1 MIINPALNQGKENIE
16 KGDIVMKRTFGKNIV
31 LFILIVLFTLCMAVG
46 CTTLNANPVADTQ
59 PANSSSSISL
69 GLSSNHLLP
78 GETVDLII
86 TAKLKNDGDNSNDK
100 WGSADFYISSKIADK
115 LEVVNVNTGDEK
127 FNKGTYDISGDF
139 ALESKYDPG
148 LNVEDG
154 EDFLHFVMP
163 GKANVDLVS
172 AQENLVIKIRLK
184 LASTATKGVNLDLFV
199 KDSAVNALTAWGYSG
214 DNDLSYNGG
223 GGGLDLTN
231 ATISA
236 EVRDPEANTDIE
248 YVKVVEGKLD
258 GTIDGDKPTKFE
270 TSITFTTTDGKKVGA
285 MTTNRETKDNFYIVA
300 KPRIDGSTIEVSIS
314 GTVCAKVENYDYTY
328 KVPLNGGNAGI
339 TPVTVKVTS
348 EDGKVTETYT
358 VNVTQSYLGLGKL
371 DVTTNETVTVDADKK
386 GLSKDTPVEEGRTNF
401 SILVPMSKDKDSTL
415 VNGSATQVT
424 ISPSIIAG
432 YGINNNISISAT
444 NCTIEN
450 AATSVISG
458 GQFIVSSIN
467 DNAKITMTLTNSSG
481 GTTTLTINLVQ
492 VGISTAIDGTFN
504 LISDTDDKTPIK
516 EADKVGGVDYAFKLP
531 KESKYKATL
540 GADQITLE
548 DGATFKVFLGETEVA
563 KNADGAYML
572 DAVTQTNRYTLRVIS
587 AAGCTEEYDL
597 EVSKEVL
604 SGAIVS
610 FEYSIIDGSWIKV
623 YDKDGVNPDTTITEF
638 KYNENT
644 RHFTLNANINTTKVK
659 FRFAITDSSVLEGFD
674 GGVAVEG
681 AGKYLDYDTFEYSY
695 NDLKRGV
702 NTKIVTVSAAGIGSN
717 AYHLDVVITESDF
730 SITNIQFGKDT
741 DKDDYI
747 TFNPDTT
754 TYAFTVPYKTHEL
767 NLDIDAKGVS
777 TLVYVNDVQLDRVQ
791 DESNMTS
798 HHSKIVA
805 LRSATT
811 TTFTIT
817 YKGTDGINKGDKTY
831 TITITRSA
839 ASAVNTLKT
848 LEVFV
853 NDDAVDGQRNNN
865 KITGFNSNT
874 TNYLISLTSTELKQV
889 YINAEASADVA
900 TIDGSTGF
908 INLNGVEEAIYTFT
922 IRVTPENSVYGS
934 GIKTYT
940 INIKVKEKTQ
950 DNDNE
955 MYDFNFVG
963 DDGKTYLNFKHGD
976 SQSHRIIVPY
986 NVSAFKIFASHAAK
1000 ASLELKLN
1008 DVSFEDLTTNLDGAY
1023 ALASGS
1029 NTITAQVTA
1038 EDGSKGRTYTIVVE
1052 REAAN
1057 TNATLKQLDVTNNA
1071 GSSLLKVETGK
1082 FNYKVNVSN
1091 GSVDSRLV
1099 IRLATSNNK
1108 ALITVTKNGA
1118 IVSNLDPDGNKF
1130 ELINIEGS
1138 ANFEIK
1144 DMAFGTSEIYT
1155 ISVVS
1160 DGVTQIYTLELT
1172 RASKAPVLESL
1183 QITKDGN
1190 TIADLLDKDGKK
1202 IEFSADVFEYTVKV
1216 DYSVA
1221 NLTVTGKVPDGMTP
1235 SNLNIYKTI
1244 AGLFGDDYGTQTF
1257 TFSIKN
1263 GTLSNEY
1270 TIRVI
1275 RNQNPDKNVNV
1286 DSITFGKIPTFEFD
1300 NNTDYQG
1307 SYVVKYGVTS
1317 LNPIVKASN
1326 EGAKVSYRLNG
1337 ADVTAINGL
1346 KVGKNT
1352 IDIIVT
1358 ANDGV
1363 TKRVIT
1369 LEVVREEAEI
1379 RGINVSNVED
1389 GKAVDTNITD
1399 LSNNSFSFNVSNDIK
1414 NLDVKL
1420 QLEEGYTYSVNNA
1433 ALEAGK
1439 MNKVT
1444 VDIKDSNNTV
1454 IRTIELNVYRDAAP
1468 ADYTMWYIIAGVLGG
1483 LALILLI
1490 IAIIAFVKG
1499 GKGGSRRKGNIN
1511 DIGIGDYE
1519 LD

>member
-1 MIINPALNQGKENIE
+1 MIINLALNQGKQNIE

-46 CTTLNANPVADTQ
+46 CTTLNATPVADTQ

-184 LASTATKGVNLDLFV
+184 LATDATKGVNLDLFV
-199 KDSAVNALTAWGYSG
+199 KDSAVNALTAWGYNG
-214 DNDLSYNGG
+214 DNNLSYNGG
-223 GGGLDLTN
+223 VNGGLDLTN

-236 EVRDPEANTDIE
+236 EVRDPDANTDIE
-248 YVKVVEGKLD
+248 YIKVVEGKLD
-258 GTIDGDKPTKFE
+258 GTVDGDKPTKFE
-270 TSITFTTTDGKKVGA
+270 TSITFTTVDGKKVGA

-314 GTVCAKVENYDYTY
+314 GTVCAKVKNYDYTY
-328 KVPLNGGNAGI
+328 
-339 TPVTVKVTS
+339 
-348 EDGKVTETYT
+348 
-358 VNVTQSYLGLGKL
+358 NVTQSYLGLGKL

-401 SILVPMSKDKDSTL
+401 SILVPMSKNKDNTL

-424 ISPSIIAG
+424 ISPSIIEG
-432 YGINNNISISAT
+432 YGINDNISISAT

-540 GADQITLE
+540 SADQITLE

-587 AAGCTEEYDL
+587 AAGCIEEYDL

-604 SGAIVS
+604 SGAIVR
-610 FEYSIIDGSWIKV
+610 FEYSIIDGSWITV

-638 KYNENT
+638 EYNENT
-644 RHFTLNANINTTKVK
+644 RHFTLNASINTTTVK

-674 GGVAVEG
+674 GGVKVEG
-681 AGKYLDYDTFEYSY
+681 AGQYLDYDTFDYSY
-695 NDLKRGV
+695 NNLKRGV

-730 SITNIQFGKDT
+730 SITNIQFGKDS

-747 TFNPDTT
+747 TFNPETT

-791 DESNMTS
+791 DETNMTS

-817 YKGTDGINKGDKTY
+817 YKGTDGIKKGDKTY

-853 NDDAVDGQRNNN
+853 NDDAVDGQRNTNQ
-865 KITGFNSNT
+865 ITGFDPNT
-874 TNYLISLTSTELKQV
+874 ANYLISLTSTELKQV

-976 SQSHRIIVPY
+976 SQSHRITVPY

-1038 EDGSKGRTYTIVVE
+1038 EDGSKGRIYTVVVE

-1091 GSVDSRLV
+1091 GSVDNRLV

-1108 ALITVTKNGA
+1108 ALITVTKNGE
-1118 IVSNLDPDGNKF
+1118 IVSNVDADGIEF
-1130 ELINIEGS
+1130 ALINIEGS

-1144 DMAFGTSEIYT
+1144 DMACGTSEIYT

-1317 LNPIVKASN
+1317 LNPIVKAAN

-1389 GKAVDTNITD
+1389 GKPVDTNITD
-1399 LSNNSFSFNVSNDIK
+1399 LSNNSFSFKVSNDIK